1 VKRRAEH
8 EEREKGENGARV
20 ELEPHLKLD
29 LELFF
34 SLGLMVVPTIIFSLV
49 TTYTGTTTFFS
60 F

>member
-1 VKRRAEH
+1 VKRRAKQ
-8 EEREKGENGARV
+8 EEREKGESGARV
-20 ELEPHLKLD
+20 ELEPHLKLE

-49 TTYTGTTTFFS
+49 TTYIGTTTFFS